1 MRVLLVEDSRIL
13 GEAVR
18 DHVEAAGHVVVWC
31 STLSE
36 AHAACAASAFEIVLL
51 DLRLP
56 DGNGLSLLRAL
67 RSAGS
72 AVPVAVLTA
81 LDQIT
86 DQMEAVRSGATDI
99 LTKPFSLARLSHCLR
114 AMHRQCPHAQPDQLG
129 KE

>member
-1 MRVLLVEDSRIL
+1 MKVLLVEDSRIL

-36 AHAACAASAFEIVLL
+36 AHAACVASAFEIVLL

-67 RSAGS
+67 RGAGS

-81 LDQIT
+81 LDQIS

-99 LTKPFSLARLSHCLR
+99 LTKPFSLARLSHCLGALHKQR
-114 AMHRQCPHAQPDQLG
+114 HYASTDQPG
-129 KE
+129 K